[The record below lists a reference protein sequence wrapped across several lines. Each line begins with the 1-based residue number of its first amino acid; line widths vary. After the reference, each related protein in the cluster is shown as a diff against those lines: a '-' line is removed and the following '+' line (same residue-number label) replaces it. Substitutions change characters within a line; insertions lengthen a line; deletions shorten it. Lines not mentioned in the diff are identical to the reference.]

1 MDSLE
6 EKFESLEKKLD
17 TIIELLKNVESKIDR
32 CI

>member
-17 TIIELLKNVESKIDR
+17 IIIKLLENVDHKIDR